1 MAWFGKK
8 TNNGFD
14 EYDAD
19 GYFEGAENVTP
30 VQTAA
35 PAQAT
40 PTQSPAAQTGGL
52 SLGGNNI
59 ELKVVR
65 PEAYTEVATIAQ
77 YLLDGCTVFL
87 NLEDTEDVAKR
98 RILDFLSGVAFAN
111 RGQMKRVAAN
121 TFIISPNNVDVSESN
136 NEN

>member
-1 MAWFGKK
+1 MAWFGKRN
-8 TNNGFD
+8 NNGFD

-30 VQTAA
+30 PAETPAA
-35 PAQAT
+35 TPAQN
-40 PTQSPAAQTGGL
+40 PAAQTGGL

-65 PEAYTEVATIAQ
+65 PETFTEVATIAQ

-87 NLEDTEDVAKR
+87 NLEDTEESSKR
-98 RILDFLSGVAFAN
+98 RILDFLSGVAFAT
-111 RGQMKRVAAN
+111 RGQIKRVAVN
-121 TFIISPNNVDVSESN
+121 TFIISPDNVDVSESN
-136 NEN
+136 HEN